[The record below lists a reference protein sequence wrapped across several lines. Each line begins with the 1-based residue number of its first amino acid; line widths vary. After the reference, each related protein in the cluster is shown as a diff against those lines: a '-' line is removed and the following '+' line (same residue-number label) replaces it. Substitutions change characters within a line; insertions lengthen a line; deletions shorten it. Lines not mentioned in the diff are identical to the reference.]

1 MGWVNADDFGM
12 IARGYGPTN
21 AVTSSLAHKERG
33 PMIDLAERS
42 TEAQKPNLG
51 FALPPRLLFV
61 SRRRRLIT
69 GDHAQSR
76 AARGQATPMPSRQ
89 HRSRQ

>member
-51 FALPPRLLFV
+51 FAPASLALSL
-61 SRRRRLIT
+61 SLYRRRRLIT
-69 GDHAQSR
+69 GA
-76 AARGQATPMPSRQ
+76 
-89 HRSRQ
+89 